1 MEFVHSMIPMAV
13 FLAVGYIMRKT
24 GVADERAKDF
34 ANKYLFYF
42 AMPSLAF
49 RSIASFDFKEAFV
62 PGLVFQNLTT
72 TLTAFL
78 IMLGAVMLIK
88 DKKARGAAHMAVYRS
103 NQGYIGMYAVRGM
116 YGELALSKSA
126 VVNGFDNPFVNVLAV
141 TGMEILKERETDS
154 GFRRKILM
162 AALNVLKN
170 PFVIAV
176 GLGMLES
183 AVKTGVLDIKAID
196 NTLSLAGDTALPLAL
211 VLIGASITFT
221 YMREN
226 IKLVAVV
233 GVAKLIFVPVA
244 AFLIGKYVYGLVG
257 TDLAIGVTM
266 LATPSAVSGYVFAR
280 EMGADETLM
289 ASCIGF
295 STVVSI
301 ITLPL
306 VNLIMNSI

>member
-1 MEFVHSMIPMAV
+1 MEFIHSMIPMAV

-24 GVADERAKDF
+24 GVANETAKNF

-42 AMPSLAF
+42 AMPCLAF
-49 RSIASFDFKEAFV
+49 RSIASFNFKEAFV
-62 PGLVFQNLTT
+62 PGLVFQNIAT
-72 TLTAFL
+72 TLLAFL

-88 DKKARGAAHMAVYRS
+88 NKKARSAAHMAVYRS

-126 VVNGFDNPFVNVLAV
+126 VVNGFDNPFVNILAV
-141 TGMEILKERETDS
+141 SGMEILRERES
-154 GFRRKILM
+154 GARLSSPVVQVVV
-162 AALNVLKN
+162 NVLKN

-176 GLGMLES
+176 GLGMAES
-183 AVKTGVLDIKAID
+183 AIKTGVLKIKAVD
-196 NTLSLAGDTALPLAL
+196 YTMALAGDTALPLAL

-221 YMREN
+221 YMRKN
-226 IKLVAVV
+226 ITLVGAVTA
-233 GVAKLIFVPVA
+233 AKLLVVPFM
-244 AFLIGKYVYGLVG
+244 AFLLGRFVFGLEG

-280 EMGADETLM
+280 EMGADQDLM

-295 STVVSI
+295 STVISI

-306 VNLIMNSI
+306 VNMIMYNI